1 MHIHLVKRVCAGPVF
16 CSGANGAHH
25 RDPRR
30 GIHHRPLWCLLE
42 QPETSGNV
50 AATRR
55 SFGNSRNRFC
65 NWRNRAVRW
74 GGGSDAKG
82 AGEQPQLRNATP
94 KHGSLSEL
102 LAEAVAGPTFGLRAA
117 GRSSPV
123 LAAAG
128 PGGGHRRPGRSPM
141 RRDRTTVRLL
151 PLRRLAGR
159 SGGPRHLLPQA
170 LGQGVPLTAIDT
182 ALGSDHLG
190 PGTILVELD
199 DRCEMFI
206 GAAVLD
212 CL

>member
-1 MHIHLVKRVCAGPVF
+1 MLDPCSAQEPMEPITVTPDGASTTGPCGVSWSSRRPPGMWRRRADR
-16 CSGANGAHH
+16 SGTPGT
-25 RDPRR
+25 
-30 GIHHRPLWCLLE
+30 G
-42 QPETSGNV
+42 S
-50 AATRR
+50 
-55 SFGNSRNRFC
+55 S